1 MKLFV
6 LSQKLDIAEKKQK
19 PYYVHLFLK
28 LSTIFEILL
37 MQIELFLKDGDS
49 VAFESIPTHWR

>member
-49 VAFESIPTHWR
+49 IAFESIPTH